1 MAYSIQDPSALTA
14 LNIMRGLGK
23 DNDKIQQQISSELRV
38 QTAADDAT
46 YWSYAQTL
54 RTDSKSLKTID
65 DALGLGAAK
74 VDTTYTTMDSLI
86 DLVTNIKATLVSAAD
101 PAADRD
107 KLNTTL
113 QQYKSQLQSAVTGT
127 SFTGEN
133 WLYNTSSVMP
143 DTRSVIGGYTRGP
156 DGQFYPQ
163 NISYPSSSLVM
174 IDTRDASK
182 GLLTKAVDP
191 DPSSAGGQY
200 YLLNANST
208 TPAAGTEISL
218 SDSTSPQDI
227 ADMQSA
233 VEKILSGLNTTAA
246 GLGIMKNQVDARSDY
261 ISKMMDSLDTTV
273 GALVDTDMDEA
284 STRQTAIQAQL
295 NIATEAMSIL
305 NTSAGNILILL
316 E

>member
-1 MAYSIQDPSALTA
+1 MAYTIQDPAALTA

-23 DNDKIQQQISSELRV
+23 DSDKIQQQISSELRI

-54 RTDSKSLKTID
+54 RTDGSSLKTID

-86 DLVTNIKATLVSAAD
+86 DLVSNIKATLVSAAD
-101 PAADRD
+101 PANDRD

-113 QQYKSQLQSAVTGT
+113 QQYLSQLQSGVTGT
-127 SFTGEN
+127 SFSGEN
-133 WLYNTSSVMP
+133 WLYNNNSVIP
-143 DTRSVIGGYTRGP
+143 DTRSVIGGYIRGAN
-156 DGQFYPQ
+156 GQFYPQ
-163 NISYPSSSLVM
+163 NISFPSSSLVM

-182 GLLTKAVDP
+182 GLLTKDIDP
-191 DPSSAGGQY
+191 GTGSGNQY
-200 YLLNANST
+200 FLLNANST
-208 TPAAGTEISL
+208 TPATGSQISL
-218 SDSTSPQDI
+218 SDSTTPQNL
-227 ADMQSA
+227 ADMQA
-233 VEKILSGLNTTAA
+233 VVEKVLSGLNTTAA

-261 ISKMMDSLDTTV
+261 VNKMMDSLDTTV

-295 NIATEAMSIL
+295 NIATEAMNIL
-305 NTSAGNILILL
+305 NNSAGNILILL